1 MGADKTGVGEMG
13 VGDMGVGERGWV
25 KLAQKFREK

>member
-13 VGDMGVGERGWV
+13 VGDMGVGERGRF